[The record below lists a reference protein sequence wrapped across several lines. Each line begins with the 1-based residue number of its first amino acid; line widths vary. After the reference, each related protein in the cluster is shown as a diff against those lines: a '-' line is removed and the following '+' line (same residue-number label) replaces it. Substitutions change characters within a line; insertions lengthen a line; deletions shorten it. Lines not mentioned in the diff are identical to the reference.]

1 MLHVRRLLH
10 KDLQISS
17 AMLELRVEYCRLLL
31 RRLEMIRTTALAVL
45 ACGVVLG
52 AAGCDNRG
60 PAEKAGEKVDHTVDT
75 IKNGGHEPVGDSIKD
90 DVNKAR
96 EKASDA
102 VDDAKK

>member
-1 MLHVRRLLH
+1 
-10 KDLQISS
+10 
-17 AMLELRVEYCRLLL
+17 
-31 RRLEMIRTTALAVL
+31 MIRTTVLAGLAV
-45 ACGVVLG
+45 AAVLG

-60 PAEKAGEKVDHTVDT
+60 PMERAGEKVDHTVDT

-96 EKASDA
+96 EKVSDA

>member
-1 MLHVRRLLH
+1 
-10 KDLQISS
+10 
-17 AMLELRVEYCRLLL
+17 
-31 RRLEMIRTTALAVL
+31 MIRTTVL
-45 ACGVVLG
+45 AGLACAIALG
-52 AAGCDNRG
+52 TVGCDNRG

-96 EKASDA
+96 DKVSDT